1 MKFIPLILSLILIT
15 TNCYANPIED
25 FGEISAMYLGT
36 CSGLEHLKKNYC
48 GNSSSEK
55 TSICVNRTLD
65 LLPSKMRNDFVSVYN
80 EQIATINNESSNGV
94 DKGFAKTLNLLK
106 NDNEK
111 ACLSYASAL
120 NTMKYEKF
128 EQLKRIARQLK

>member
-1 MKFIPLILSLILIT
+1 MKKLLLILSLLLIT

-48 GNSSSEK
+48 RNSSSEK
-55 TSICVNRTLD
+55 TSICINRTLD
-65 LLPSKMRNDFVSVYN
+65 LLPSKMRNEFAPVYN

-111 ACLSYASAL
+111 ACLSYASSL